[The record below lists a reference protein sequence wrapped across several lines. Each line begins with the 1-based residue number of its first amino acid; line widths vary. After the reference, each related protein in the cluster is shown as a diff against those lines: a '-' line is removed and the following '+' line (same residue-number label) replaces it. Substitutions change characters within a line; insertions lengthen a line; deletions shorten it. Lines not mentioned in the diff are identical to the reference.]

1 MQDLPF
7 KRGETLVI
15 ISSSKDPNWYK
26 ARRSD
31 GLEGMI
37 PYNYVQKKKN
47 PTGGGSEG
55 GGSSGGG
62 GGGGGG
68 NNGGGVAHSSHQ
80 PRPHPPLPVESN
92 THQPRLAVKL
102 QQMP

>member
-37 PYNYVQKKKN
+37 PYNYVQKKKQH
-47 PTGGGSEG
+47 P
-55 GGSSGGG
+55 SSGGG
-62 GGGGGG
+62 DGGGTSGGG
-68 NNGGGVAHSSHQ
+68 GGGVAHSSSQVQ
-80 PRPHPPLPVESN
+80 PKAFAESN
-92 THQPRLAVKL
+92 THQPRTAVKL